1 MSIFEVVLTIIGVI
15 LPIVIA
21 LLVTIN
27 KMHNGRVHALDIR
40 EKENNNRHLENHQ
53 RLQDSLTEERRISE
67 ERDER
72 IFDKLDKAT
81 DKISELHASIA
92 GNYVSKDDCGR
103 CKEG

>member
-1 MSIFEVVLTIIGVI
+1 VNTLEIVMAIFGLVI
-15 LPIVIA
+15 PLVMA
-21 LLVTIN
+21 LLVIIN

-40 EKENNNRHLENHQ
+40 EKENNNRHLENYQ
-53 RLQDSLTEERRISE
+53 RLSDIVTEERRISE

-81 DKISELHASIA
+81 DKISDLATSIA

-103 CKEG
+103 CKEA